1 MSDLDTQ
8 IHSYFDANVERV
20 TVDDV
25 FAGRRL
31 VEQLHRS
38 RARWQILPKFVAA
51 FGFAVTVF
59 VVCGSLGLGLALHE
73 PGDDAAAG
81 TVSYGVG
88 MGPPPSTG
96 WGLLSIAAFLAVFA
110 MVFIV
115 LALRSASRS
124 PRSRGRE

>member
-8 IHSYFDANVERV
+8 IHSYFDANVERI
-20 TVDDV
+20 TADDV

-51 FGFAVTVF
+51 FGFAVTAF
-59 VVCGSLGLGLALHE
+59 VVCGSLGLGLALHQ
-73 PGDDAAAG
+73 PGDGAAAG

-88 MGPPPSTG
+88 TGPPASTG

-110 MVFIV
+110 LVFIV
-115 LALRSASRS
+115 LALRSARRS
-124 PRSRGRE
+124 PSLRGKE